1 MHPRQALRNDLK
13 ALLEAALPGVPVLV
27 SRARALKPGEDSA
40 VLLYVMR
47 ETIARPPATKGR
59 AGGPIQRQMTVEVVA
74 MRDGRDGDVVDQLDD
89 LCRAVELTL
98 SARADLTF
106 QGTTTEVDGSA
117 QSVRAVTA
125 MTYLAE
131 KFDNLSTTG
140 GSQ

>member
-1 MHPRQALRNDLK
+1 MHPRQALRDDLK
-13 ALLEAALPGVPVLV
+13 TALEAALPGVPILV

-40 VLLYVMR
+40 VLVYVMR

-74 MRDGRDGDVVDQLDD
+74 MRDGRDGEVVDQLDD
-89 LCRAVELTL
+89 LCRTVELTL

-106 QGTTTEVDGSA
+106 QSTTTEVDGSA

-125 MTYLAE
+125 MTYTAE
-131 KFDNLSTTG
+131 KFDNMQQIG

>member
-13 ALLEAALPGVPVLV
+13 ALLEAALPSVPVLV

-40 VLLYVMR
+40 VLVYVMR
-47 ETIARPPATKGR
+47 ETISRPPATKGR
-59 AGGPIQRQMTVEVVA
+59 ACGPIQRQMTVEIVA
-74 MRDGRDGDVVDQLDD
+74 MCDGRDGEVVDQLDD
-89 LCRAVELTL
+89 LCRAIELTL

-106 QGTTTEVDGSA
+106 QSTTTEVDGSA

-125 MTYLAE
+125 MTYTAE
-131 KFDNLSTTG
+131 KFDNLSTIG

>member
-1 MHPRQALRNDLK
+1 MHPRQILRDELK
-13 ALLEAALPGVPVLV
+13 TALEAALNGVPVLV

-40 VLLYVMR
+40 VLVYVMR

-59 AGGPIQRQMTVEVVA
+59 AGGPIQRQMTVEIVA
-74 MRDGRDGDVVDQLDD
+74 MCDGKDGEVVDQLDD
-89 LCRAVELTL
+89 LCRAIELKL
-98 SARADLTF
+98 SERADLTF

-131 KFDNLSTTG
+131 KFDNLSTNG
-140 GSQ
+140 GPQ